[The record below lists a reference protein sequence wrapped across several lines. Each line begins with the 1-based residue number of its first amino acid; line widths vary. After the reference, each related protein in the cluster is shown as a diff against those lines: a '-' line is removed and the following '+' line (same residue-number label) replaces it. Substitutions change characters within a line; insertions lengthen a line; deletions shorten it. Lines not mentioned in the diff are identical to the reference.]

1 MTNKPKII
9 IIGGPTAVGKSALA
23 VNLAEKFNGEIVS
36 ADSMQIY
43 KNLDVGTAKPSAE
56 ERQGIPHYLLDFLS
70 PETPYSVADF
80 TAAADPLLQASRE
93 INDILDKNKLP
104 IVVGGTALYLNALI
118 NGMNFS
124 DADRSDKVRDKWKK
138 IASESGNQFV
148 YDHLIEIDPE
158 SAAKISVNDTKR
170 IIRAIEIF
178 EVTGKPKSQS
188 ATTAICPYDYA
199 FFIMTRERTELYAAI
214 ETRVDKMFED
224 GLINEVKSL
233 ETYKNYQSMQ
243 AIGYKQLCEYF
254 DSKFDSIES
263 VKNEIKKLSRN
274 YAKRQMTFFRGMN
287 ANKNFIDYLNA
298 TTEVS
303 KAVTEFLAY

>member
-43 KNLDVGTAKPSAE
+43 RRLNIGTGKITEAE
-56 ERQGIPHYLLDFLS
+56 ARGIPHRMIDILD
-70 PETPYSVADF
+70 PDERYSVGQYLID
-80 TAAADPLLQASRE
+80 ASRE

-138 IASESGNQFV
+138 IASENGNQFV

-233 ETYKNYQSMQ
+233 ETYKNCQSMQ

>member
-43 KNLDVGTAKPSAE
+43 RRLNIGTGKITEAE
-56 ERQGIPHYLLDFLS
+56 ARGIPHRMIDILD
-70 PETPYSVADF
+70 PDERYSVGQYLID
-80 TAAADPLLQASRE
+80 ASHE
-93 INDILDKNKLP
+93 INDILGKNKLP

-138 IASESGNQFV
+138 IASENGNQFV

-199 FFIMTRERTELYAAI
+199 FFIMTRERTELYTAI
-214 ETRVDKMFED
+214 EARVDKMFEY

-233 ETYKNYQSMQ
+233 ETYKNCQSMQ

-254 DSKFDSIES
+254 DGKFDSIEF
-263 VKNEIKKLSRN
+263 VKDEIKKLSRN

-287 ANKNFIDYLNA
+287 ANKNFIDYVNA
-298 TTEVS
+298 TAEVS
-303 KAVTEFLAY
+303 KTVTEFLSR

>member
-9 IIGGPTAVGKSALA
+9 VIGGPTAVGKSALA
-23 VNLAEKFNGEIVS
+23 VNLAEKFNGEIVG

-43 KNLDVGTAKPSAE
+43 RRLNIGTGKITEAE
-56 ERQGIPHYLLDFLS
+56 ARGIPHRMIDILD
-70 PETPYSVADF
+70 PDERYSVGQYLID
-80 TAAADPLLQASRE
+80 TSRE

-138 IASESGNQFV
+138 IASENGNQFV

-214 ETRVDKMFED
+214 EARVDKMFEY
-224 GLINEVKSL
+224 GLINEVKAL
-233 ETYKNYQSMQ
+233 ETYKNCQSMQ

-254 DSKFDSIES
+254 DGKFDSTES

>member
-23 VNLAEKFNGEIVS
+23 VNLAEKFNGEIVG

-43 KNLDVGTAKPSAE
+43 RRLNIGTGKITEAE
-56 ERQGIPHYLLDFLS
+56 ASGIPHRMIDILD
-70 PETPYSVADF
+70 PDERYSVGQYLID
-80 TAAADPLLQASRE
+80 ASRE
-93 INDILDKNKLP
+93 INDILGKNKLP

-138 IASESGNQFV
+138 IASENGNQFV

-178 EVTGKPKSQS
+178 EVTGKTKSQS

-199 FFIMTRERTELYAAI
+199 FFIMTRERTELYTAI
-214 ETRVDKMFED
+214 ETRVDKMFEY

-233 ETYKNYQSMQ
+233 ETYKNCQSMQ

-254 DSKFDSIES
+254 DGKFDSIEF
-263 VKNEIKKLSRN
+263 VKDEIKKLSRN

-287 ANKNFIDYLNA
+287 ANKNFIDYVNA
-298 TTEVS
+298 TAEVS
-303 KAVTEFLAY
+303 KTVTEFLSR

>member
-9 IIGGPTAVGKSALA
+9 VIGGPTAVGKSALA
-23 VNLAEKFNGEIVS
+23 VNLAEKFNGEIVG

-43 KNLDVGTAKPSAE
+43 RRLNIGTGKITEAE
-56 ERQGIPHYLLDFLS
+56 ARGIPHRMIDILD
-70 PETPYSVADF
+70 PDERYSVGQYLID
-80 TAAADPLLQASRE
+80 ASRE

-138 IASESGNQFV
+138 IASENGNQFV

-199 FFIMTRERTELYAAI
+199 FFIMTSERTELYAAI
-214 ETRVDKMFED
+214 EARVDKMFED

-233 ETYKNYQSMQ
+233 ETYKNCQSMQ

-254 DSKFDSIES
+254 DGKFDSTES

-287 ANKNFIDYLNA
+287 ANKNFIDYLTA

>member
-9 IIGGPTAVGKSALA
+9 VIGGPTAVGKSALA
-23 VNLAEKFNGEIVS
+23 VNLAEKFNGEIVG
-36 ADSMQIY
+36 AVSMQIY
-43 KNLDVGTAKPSAE
+43 RRLNIGTGKITEAE
-56 ERQGIPHYLLDFLS
+56 ARGIPHRMIDILD
-70 PETPYSVADF
+70 PDERYSVGQSLID
-80 TAAADPLLQASRE
+80 ASRE
-93 INDILDKNKLP
+93 INDILGKNKLP

-138 IASESGNQFV
+138 IASENGNQFV

-188 ATTAICPYDYA
+188 ATTAICPYNYA
-199 FFIMTRERTELYAAI
+199 FFIMTRERTELYTAI
-214 ETRVDKMFED
+214 EARVDKMFEY
-224 GLINEVKSL
+224 GLINEVKAL
-233 ETYKNYQSMQ
+233 ETYKNCQSMQ

-254 DSKFDSIES
+254 DGKFDSIEF
-263 VKNEIKKLSRN
+263 VKDEIKKLSRN

-287 ANKNFIDYLNA
+287 ANKNFIDYVNA
-298 TTEVS
+298 TAEVS
-303 KAVTEFLAY
+303 KTVTEFLSR

>member
-43 KNLDVGTAKPSAE
+43 RRLNIGTGKITEAE
-56 ERQGIPHYLLDFLS
+56 ARGIPHRMIDILD
-70 PETPYSVADF
+70 PDERYSVGQYLID
-80 TAAADPLLQASRE
+80 ASRE

-124 DADRSDKVRDKWKK
+124 DADRSDKVRDKWKN
-138 IASESGNQFV
+138 ISYENGNKFV
-148 YDHLIEIDPE
+148 YDNLIEIDTE
-158 SAAKISVNDTKR
+158 KAAKISVNDTKR

-233 ETYKNYQSMQ
+233 ETYKNCQSMQ

>member
-43 KNLDVGTAKPSAE
+43 RRLNIGTGKITEAE
-56 ERQGIPHYLLDFLS
+56 ARGIPHRMIDILD
-70 PETPYSVADF
+70 PDERYSVGQYLID
-80 TAAADPLLQASRE
+80 ASRE

>member
-43 KNLDVGTAKPSAE
+43 RRLNIGTGKITEAE
-56 ERQGIPHYLLDFLS
+56 ACGIPHRMIDILD
-70 PETPYSVADF
+70 PDERYSVGQYLID
-80 TAAADPLLQASRE
+80 ASRE

-233 ETYKNYQSMQ
+233 ETYKNCQSMQ

>member
-43 KNLDVGTAKPSAE
+43 RRLNIGTGKITEAE
-56 ERQGIPHYLLDFLS
+56 ARGIPHRMIDILD
-70 PETPYSVADF
+70 PDERYSVGQYLID
-80 TAAADPLLQASRE
+80 ASRK

-138 IASESGNQFV
+138 IASENGNQFV

-158 SAAKISVNDTKR
+158 SAAKISANDTKR

-233 ETYKNYQSMQ
+233 ETYKNCQSMQ

>member
-43 KNLDVGTAKPSAE
+43 RRLNIGTGKITETEA
-56 ERQGIPHYLLDFLS
+56 RGIPHRMIDILD
-70 PETPYSVADF
+70 PDERYSVGQYLID
-80 TAAADPLLQASRE
+80 ASRE

-138 IASESGNQFV
+138 IASENGNQFV

-233 ETYKNYQSMQ
+233 ETYKNCQSMQ

-274 YAKRQMTFFRGMN
+274 YAKRQMTFCRGMN

>member
-23 VNLAEKFNGEIVS
+23 VNLAEKFNGEIVG

-43 KNLDVGTAKPSAE
+43 RRLNIGTGKITEAE
-56 ERQGIPHYLLDFLS
+56 ARGIPHRMIDILD
-70 PETPYSVADF
+70 PDERYSVGQYLID
-80 TAAADPLLQASRE
+80 ASRE

-138 IASESGNQFV
+138 IASENGNQFI

-214 ETRVDKMFED
+214 EARVDKMFEY

-243 AIGYKQLCEYF
+243 AIGYKQLYEYF
-254 DSKFDSIES
+254 DGKFDSIEF
-263 VKNEIKKLSRN
+263 VKDEIKKLSRN

-287 ANKNFIDYLNA
+287 ANKNFIDYVNA
-298 TTEVS
+298 TAKVS
-303 KAVTEFLAY
+303 KTVTEFLSR

>member
-1 MTNKPKII
+1 MTNKSKII

-43 KNLDVGTAKPSAE
+43 RRLNIGTGKITEAE
-56 ERQGIPHYLLDFLS
+56 ARGIPHRMIDILD
-70 PETPYSVADF
+70 PDERYSVGQYLID
-80 TAAADPLLQASRE
+80 ASRE

-233 ETYKNYQSMQ
+233 ETYKNCQSMQ

-287 ANKNFIDYLNA
+287 ANKNFIDYVNA

>member
-43 KNLDVGTAKPSAE
+43 RRLNIGTGKITEAE
-56 ERQGIPHYLLDFLS
+56 ARGIPHRMIDILD
-70 PETPYSVADF
+70 PDERYSVGQYLID
-80 TAAADPLLQASRE
+80 ASRE

-138 IASESGNQFV
+138 IASENGNQFI

-233 ETYKNYQSMQ
+233 ETYKNCQSMQ

-287 ANKNFIDYLNA
+287 ANKNFINYLNA
-298 TTEVS
+298 TSEVS
-303 KAVTEFLAY
+303 KSVTEFLAH